1 MENVWRVFFRLS
13 FLIPGSNSPLGTDTD
28 RTAKGIRK
36 TATTISNWL
45 KILIYSKTGS
55 FLKTVSTML
64 PSERSGNLYPRNAS
78 GAADG
83 GTETIMPLNIW
94 GESRVIKEFKVF
106 QEWLKIRASLK
117 EKNMDN
123 LKTKTIITSIVN
135 ILFLLFGTKLGL
147 TDILA
152 QVGISQEQV
161 ALTLIALAQVFQR
174 WNMKK

>member
-1 MENVWRVFFRLS
+1 
-13 FLIPGSNSPLGTDTD
+13 
-28 RTAKGIRK
+28 
-36 TATTISNWL
+36 
-45 KILIYSKTGS
+45 
-55 FLKTVSTML
+55 
-64 PSERSGNLYPRNAS
+64 
-78 GAADG
+78 
-83 GTETIMPLNIW
+83 MPLNIW
-94 GESRVIKEFKVF
+94 AESRVIKEFKVF

-123 LKTKTIITSIVN
+123 LKTKTIITAIVN